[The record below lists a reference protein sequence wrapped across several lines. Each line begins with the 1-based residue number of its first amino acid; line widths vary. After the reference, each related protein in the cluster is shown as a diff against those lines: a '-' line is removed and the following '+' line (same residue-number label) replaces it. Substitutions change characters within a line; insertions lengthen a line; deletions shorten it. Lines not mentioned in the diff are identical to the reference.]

1 MFDRFN
7 DDARKVLLT
16 AQESAREMNHG
27 HIGPEHL
34 FYALL
39 LVNSNAQETLLT
51 LGIEEKETRTL
62 VDQIAGGTGIGGGNQ
77 LPFSTLA
84 KRALEMS
91 LREAIALGS
100 GVLTPDHL
108 LLGVIADADGP
119 ASRIISILGST
130 TDAVR
135 SELLRKLNEERSDEN
150 EHPAG
155 RGRVFAGPRP
165 ERGGN
170 TILDQ
175 LGSNISKLAKE
186 GKLDPVIGREKE
198 IERIIQILSRR
209 SKNNPVLI
217 GEPGVGKTAIVE
229 GLAQR
234 IESGDVPKILKNYEI
249 YSLDLG
255 ALVAGTRYRG
265 DFEERLKK
273 VLFEIAKS
281 KKYIL
286 FIDELHTLM
295 GAGAG
300 IEGGT
305 DAVSIFK
312 PLLSRN
318 EIKLIGATT
327 LSEFRKIENDKALT
341 RRLQSVLVDEP
352 STEEAIKIIEGIKDE
367 YEKHH
372 GVEITSKAVESAV
385 KLSSRY
391 ISERKLPDKAIDL
404 IDEASA
410 RLHVI
415 DGENKVVDE
424 EEIANVISITTGVPL
439 RMLTGDETSR
449 LKDLELILGERVIG
463 QKEAVATLARS
474 VRRARAG
481 LTDPKRPSG
490 SFIFAGPSGVGKT
503 ELAKTLADEI
513 YGGERNLITV
523 DMSEYGEK
531 HAVSRLF
538 GAPPGYV
545 GFDQGGQLT
554 EQVRRKPYS
563 VVLFDEIE
571 KAHPEVLDILL
582 QLLEE
587 GRVTD
592 STGKIVDFKNT
603 TVILTTNLGTSEL
616 GKSLGFG
623 AESSD
628 EKFTAKINNAVKNHL
643 RPELLNR
650 VDEVIIFKPLNEK
663 SIEIILEK
671 FLKELSIKL
680 IDKNISIHL
689 SDNAKKYL
697 INKGVDEKLGA
708 RPLRRTVQR
717 ELEDKLSNL
726 IISGELEN
734 GGSVLVDHSQSDTL
748 TLSVMP
754 SMTEV
759 NVL

>member
-16 AQESAREMNHG
+16 AQESAKEMGHG

-39 LVNSNAQETLLT
+39 LVPSNAQDTLLS
-51 LGIEEKETRTL
+51 LGVEERETRTL
-62 VDQIAGGTGIGGGNQ
+62 VDQIAGVSGMGGGNQ

-91 LREAIALGS
+91 LREAISLGS

-108 LLGVIADADGP
+108 LLGVIQDGDGP
-119 ASRIISILGST
+119 AARIISILGST

-135 SELLRKLNEERSDEN
+135 VELLRKINNEKFEDN
-150 EHPAG
+150 DHPAG
-155 RGRVFAGPRP
+155 RGRVFAGPRQ

-170 TILDQ
+170 TVLDQ
-175 LGSNISKLAKE
+175 LGSNISKLARE

-198 IERIIQILSRR
+198 IERIVQILSRR
-209 SKNNPVLI
+209 TKNNPVLI

-234 IESGDVPKILKNYEI
+234 ILSGDVPKMLSNYEI

-273 VLFEIAKS
+273 VLFEIARS
-281 KKYIL
+281 DKYIL
-286 FIDELHTLM
+286 FIDEIHTLM

-305 DAVSIFK
+305 DAVSILK
-312 PLLSRN
+312 PLLGRN

-341 RRLQSVLVDEP
+341 RRLQSVMVDEP
-352 STEEAIKIIEGIKDE
+352 SIEDTIKIIEGIKDE

-372 GVEITSKAVESAV
+372 GVEITNKAIEAAT
-385 KLSSRY
+385 KLSNRY

-415 DGENKVVDE
+415 DGENKIVDE
-424 EEIANVISITTGVPL
+424 EEIANVISINTGIPI
-439 RMLTGDETSR
+439 RMLTGDESSR
-449 LKDLELILGERVIG
+449 LKDLELVLSERVIG
-463 QKEAVATLARS
+463 QSEAVTTLARS

-481 LTDPKRPSG
+481 LTDPKRPTG

-513 YGGERNLITV
+513 YGGEKNLITV

-538 GAPPGYV
+538 GSPPGYV

-554 EQVRRKPYS
+554 EQVRRRPYS

-603 TVILTTNLGTSEL
+603 TVILTTNLGTNEL

-628 EKFTAKINNAVKNHL
+628 EKFTAKIKNAVKNHL

-650 VDEVIIFKPLNEK
+650 VDEVIIFKPLTEK

-671 FLKELSIKL
+671 YLKELSLKL
-680 IDKNISIHL
+680 IDRKISVHL
-689 SDNAKKYL
+689 SDNAKQFL
-697 INKGVDEKLGA
+697 ISNGVDEKLGA

-734 GGSVLVDHSQSDTL
+734 GNTVLVDSTANQEL
-748 TLSVMP
+748 TLSVVP
-754 SMTEV
+754 SISEV
-759 NVL
+759 QV